1 MEKMA
6 STVLTL
12 NVVCTGNICRSP
24 TGEVMLRDKLAAAGH
39 GALVAVV
46 SCGTHGHE
54 GWSADDRSV
63 AHASRRG
70 YDLRAHR
77 GRRLAIPDDYRTCA
91 LLLALDSGHLE
102 HLQRKKP
109 AECHPARLRLIME
122 YAAGPAGPAAD
133 VPDPYYEDAPEFE
146 KVLDMLDRCTEGL
159 VEAVGYALTTPD
171 PANTLLLPAAELR
184 ARAAEQRR
192 GGGPQ

>member
-1 MEKMA
+1 MA
-6 STVLTL
+6 SAVLML

-24 TGEVMLRDKLAAAGH
+24 TGEVMLRDKLTAAGF
-39 GALVAVV
+39 GALVTVV

-63 AHASRRG
+63 THASRRG

-77 GRRLAIPDDYRTCA
+77 GRRLASEDYDTCA

-109 AECHPARLRLIME
+109 VQCPPAALRLIME
-122 YAAGPAGPAAD
+122 YAAGTSGLPAD
-133 VPDPYYEDAPEFE
+133 VPDPYYEAAPEFE
-146 KVLDMLDRCTEGL
+146 KVLDMLDRCTDGL
-159 VEAVGYALTTPD
+159 VVAVGYALTTPD
-171 PANTLLLPAAELR
+171 PARTLLQPASELR
-184 ARAAEQRR
+184 ALAEKRR